1 MSALGITI
9 GSGSFVSRQPHDH
22 QTNSAKFNKIHTVSG
37 STFNYYATGSAKG
50 SRGFI
55 VETAGDADVYPYGGG
70 KVGLGSLTA
79 KELYEIGVQQVS
91 GSDSVVHIVY

>member
-9 GSGSFVSRQPHDH
+9 GSGSFVSRAQHDH
-22 QTNSAKFNKIHTVSG
+22 QINSAKFSKIHTVSG

-55 VETAGDADVYPYGGG
+55 VETAGDADVYFQGGG
-70 KVGLGSLTA
+70 KLDIGSVTA

-91 GSDSVVHIVY
+91 GSNSVVHVVY